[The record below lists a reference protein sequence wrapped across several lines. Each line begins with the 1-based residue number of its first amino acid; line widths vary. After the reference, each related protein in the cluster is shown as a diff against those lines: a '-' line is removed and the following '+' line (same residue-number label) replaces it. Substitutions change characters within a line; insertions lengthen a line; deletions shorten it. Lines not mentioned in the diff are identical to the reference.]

1 MMFRRPGSIG
11 SNDPLQSLLQGKS
24 KIVVSILCNICIP
37 PGSMKFYE
45 HFHCYLRVYLL
56 HCIAHINE
64 SANDHHILALWNT
77 NTGHLRAEC
86 QVAPG

>member
-1 MMFRRPGSIG
+1 MIRY
-11 SNDPLQSLLQGKS
+11 N
-24 KIVVSILCNICIP
+24 LCYKENCSEYFVQHLYS

-64 SANDHHILALWNT
+64 SANDHHILAL
-77 NTGHLRAEC
+77 EY
-86 QVAPG
+86 